1 MGIFLGKRGDSIYR
15 LLKFSTKCLQLFVFY
30 SRVDQLSRFSCLLIL
45 FVVVGPVVAS
55 ILYYFTTD
63 WDGVP
68 EHCKSIIQRLT
79 RGLTNRSKSADD

>member
-15 LLKFSTKCLQLFVFY
+15 LLKFSTKCLQLFAFY
-30 SRVDQLSRFSCLLIL
+30 SRVDQLSRFSCLLI
-45 FVVVGPVVAS
+45 FFMVVGPVVAS

-79 RGLTNRSKSADD
+79 RGLTNRSKSADN